1 MKLITRTAIA
11 FVFLLG
17 LATPLLAVN
26 PDVAVRISPPSGT
39 CFTVSLK
46 NLGPLTTVNLADL
59 AVYDPKM
66 CKRVCFSEMKLGKAL
81 KPCETMTFKIC
92 CKAHL
97 IGFICRVRV
106 HHSFGINEEWSY

>member
-1 MKLITRTAIA
+1 MKFLTRSAIA
-11 FVFLLG
+11 LVFLIG

-26 PDVAVRISPPSGT
+26 PDVAVRISPPNGT

-59 AVYDPKM
+59 SVYDPKT
-66 CKRVCFSEMKLGKAL
+66 CKRLCFSEMKVMKAL
-81 KPCETMTFKIC
+81 KPCETMTFTIC

-97 IGFICRVRV
+97 VGFISRVRV
-106 HHSFGINEEWSY
+106 HHNFGINEQWAY

>member
-1 MKLITRTAIA
+1 MKLITRSALA
-11 FVFLLG
+11 LVFLLG

-46 NLGPLTTVNLADL
+46 NLGPLTNISLADL
-59 AVYDPKM
+59 SVYDAKT
-66 CKRVCFSEMKLGKAL
+66 CKRVCFSEMKIGKGL
-81 KPCETMTFKIC
+81 KPCGTLTFKIC

-97 IGFICRVRV
+97 VGYVCRVRV
-106 HHSFGINEEWSY
+106 HHSNGINEEWYY